1 MACRVCVLKS
11 CTVVCYVYNMRIEGT
26 ADNMPT
32 AGNVTVTGC
41 ETHVTH
47 SMLLDLAS
55 LSLSVMPPKGSLIKV
70 PKVKAAGMADSQAS
84 AAAPTHRQA
93 KSKLAVRVT
102 KLTVGI
108 TNVMVGYQTAV
119 EVPLGDQPE
128 GGPRTLMCTQC
139 ITLQEVAGQAF
150 PTALRGDFQVNN
162 LTVAYQEA
170 PSSYATMPSGQEA
183 FPHHEVQILHA
194 THFSLQAA
202 PASQGHRTASL
213 GSPAEQGPN
222 LASLRGS
229 GSTEKQTLSLS
240 GVPSMAAVISLTA
253 WHSVFHADA
262 VIAVCKAAADFS
274 SVARWTA
281 TRLQAAALQPEEA
294 SSSTAAIPLIQP
306 SEAEAA
312 VAGAA
317 TAPAE
322 GSQAAVIKQLSK
334 LQRLPVVMLTVQ
346 IKKWKT
352 DVVVADHIAWGVSLP
367 EAECKLDSHTF
378 VAVQQ
383 QHLQAQ
389 ISHNQQHQY
398 GHEAV
403 PSSPTHAGRSPS
415 QAVTAR
421 STISEAVP
429 AAEQPR
435 LIVRQMRL
443 TLNSKSLLVCG
454 EIEASLHMC
463 PKPDKR
469 AEVQSPFMLPGSPR
483 RQASLGEPVVCT
495 V

>member
-1 MACRVCVLKS
+1 M
-11 CTVVCYVYNMRIEGT
+11 CYAYNMRVEGT

-41 ETHVTH
+41 EMHVTH

-55 LSLSVMPPKGSLIKV
+55 LGLSVMPPKGSLNKV
-70 PKVKAAGMADSQAS
+70 PKAKAAGMADSQAS

-108 TNVMVGYQTAV
+108 TNVVVGYQTAV

-128 GGPRTLMCTQC
+128 GGPRTLMCTHC

-183 FPHHEVQILHA
+183 VPHHEVQILHA

-202 PASQGHRTASL
+202 PASQGHIPRTASL

-222 LASLRGS
+222 LASLGGS

-240 GVPSMAAVISLTA
+240 GVPSMAATVSLTA

-274 SVARWTA
+274 SVARCAA

-294 SSSTAAIPLIQP
+294 SSSMAEFPLTQP

-312 VAGAA
+312 V
-317 TAPAE
+317 APAE

-367 EAECKLDSHTF
+367 EAECKLDSRTF

-403 PSSPTHAGRSPS
+403 PSSPTHGAATSSPS

-421 STISEAVP
+421 STITEAVP

-469 AEVQSPFMLPGSPR
+469 AEMQSPFMLPGSPR
-483 RQASLGEPVVCT
+483 RQASLGEPVVCA

>member
-1 MACRVCVLKS
+1 
-11 CTVVCYVYNMRIEGT
+11 MRIEGT

-41 ETHVTH
+41 EAHVTQ

-55 LSLSVMPPKGSLIKV
+55 LGLNVMPPMGSLNKV
-70 PKVKAAGMADSQAS
+70 PKAKAAGMADSQAS
-84 AAAPTHRQA
+84 AAAPPQRQA

-108 TNVMVGYQTAV
+108 TNVVVGYQTAV

-128 GGPRTLMCTQC
+128 GGPRTLMCTHC

-162 LTVAYQEA
+162 LTVAYQEI
-170 PSSYATMPSGQEA
+170 PSSYANMPSGQEA
-183 FPHHEVQILHA
+183 VPHHEVQILQA

-222 LASLRGS
+222 LASLAGS

-240 GVPSMAAVISLTA
+240 GVPSMAAMVSLTA

-294 SSSTAAIPLIQP
+294 SSSMAEMPLTQP

-312 VAGAA
+312 VAG
-317 TAPAE
+317 AE

-346 IKKWKT
+346 VKKWKT

-367 EAECKLDSHTF
+367 EAECKLDSRTF

-403 PSSPTHAGRSPS
+403 PSSPTHGAATSSPS

-421 STISEAVP
+421 STITEAVS

-469 AEVQSPFMLPGSPR
+469 AEVQSPLMLPGSPR